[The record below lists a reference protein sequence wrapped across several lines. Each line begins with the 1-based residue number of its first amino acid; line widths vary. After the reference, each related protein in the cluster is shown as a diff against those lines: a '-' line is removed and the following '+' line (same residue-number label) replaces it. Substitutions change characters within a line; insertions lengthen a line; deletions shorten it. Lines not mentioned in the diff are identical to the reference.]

1 MANTVKLK
9 RSAVPGK
16 IPLVADLE
24 LGELAL
30 NTYDGKL
37 YSKKDDGTQ
46 SIFQVGQSKYSQ
58 MFNGTTSWGSAV
70 GGYYEITILSN
81 THKIGNPMIQ
91 VFEDVSGNLDV
102 VQTDRIR
109 VNSSGDVSI
118 RVTEL
123 PDGRFAGKVVIS

>member
-58 MFNGTTSWGSAV
+58 VFNGTTSWGSAV